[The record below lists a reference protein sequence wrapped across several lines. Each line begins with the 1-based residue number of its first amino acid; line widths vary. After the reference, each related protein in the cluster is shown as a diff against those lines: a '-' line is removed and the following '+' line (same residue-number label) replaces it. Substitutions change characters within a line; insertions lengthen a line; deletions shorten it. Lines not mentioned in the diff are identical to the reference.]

1 MFQSSFIESPPIIG
15 IYRGDDGIKE
25 RLGGVQHDAAGS
37 QHGQVVDGLHQQ
49 GHQDRG
55 QWPATT
61 NAGGPSE
68 TESHYVLWWSLIVF
82 VSLISTFY
90 LIIEAK
96 LFNLQCKCW
105 E

>member
-37 QHGQVVDGLHQQ
+37 QHGQVVDGLQQQ

-55 QWPATT
+55 Q
-61 NAGGPSE
+61 
-68 TESHYVLWWSLIVF
+68 
-82 VSLISTFY
+82 
-90 LIIEAK
+90 
-96 LFNLQCKCW
+96 
-105 E
+105 